1 MINIKNFFYKY
12 YVIIFLILIYVIY
25 IILLNIYIKNKPIE
39 INTSDKNFDLEI
51 DYNIKNIDYISKIM
65 KLKLLNKLNLLINKK
80 QSFSEWSSTNNIID
94 INNHK
99 YYFLIYEAVQNN
111 NNNTYICRY
120 VIDKNNIG
128 LSWDDIIKNQLEY
141 FITSKYST
149 DTNLINNMFNSGN
162 IKEIKTIDY
171 FWGDTLISKIVK
183 KKTFY
188 LSHPEFKDKDGEI
201 INGFVIGI
209 GIDIL
214 NLTNKNK
221 IIYNDFIYTS
231 YKIILHLIIIIITII
246 IYTFNKINNHY
257 PFEKSILFLLLSII
271 YITVYLRTIEIQNS
285 PDKEIDKVN
294 SVNNGILSA
303 SFLISVNIYIIST
316 ITKSLSKLIIREI
329 SIVFGLA
336 LILLCLSIYKTTN
349 YSHINNM
356 IEIRISKQFLFNYC
370 LLLNIY
376 IILTYIFFI
385 FIAKKIKSK

>member
-183 KKTFY
+183 KK
-188 LSHPEFKDKDGEI
+188 
-201 INGFVIGI
+201 N
-209 GIDIL
+209 
-214 NLTNKNK
+214 
-221 IIYNDFIYTS
+221 
-231 YKIILHLIIIIITII
+231 
-246 IYTFNKINNHY
+246 
-257 PFEKSILFLLLSII
+257 ILF
-271 YITVYLRTIEIQNS
+271 ITS
-285 PDKEIDKVN
+285 
-294 SVNNGILSA
+294 
-303 SFLISVNIYIIST
+303 
-316 ITKSLSKLIIREI
+316 
-329 SIVFGLA
+329 
-336 LILLCLSIYKTTN
+336 
-349 YSHINNM
+349 
-356 IEIRISKQFLFNYC
+356 RI
-370 LLLNIY
+370 
-376 IILTYIFFI
+376 
-385 FIAKKIKSK
+385 